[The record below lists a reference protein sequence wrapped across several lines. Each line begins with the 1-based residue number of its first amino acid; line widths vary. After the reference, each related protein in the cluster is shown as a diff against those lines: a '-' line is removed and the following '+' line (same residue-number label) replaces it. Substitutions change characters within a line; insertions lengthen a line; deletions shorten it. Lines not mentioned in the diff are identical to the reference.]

1 MPSRPGPPALQG
13 PTGPHPAW
21 PSCLQGWTLASWA
34 CCVFQGID
42 CCSGRSIGT
51 PLTASPAHTDPAS
64 CTKAL
69 VDQQLACILNT
80 QILREV
86 GPTCHHC
93 SRMFW
98 APNRVRLGL
107 GTHKREHGC
116 GQEVVTWLWACK
128 SEEWLRHMVSDAG
141 PWSAAPTSGLG
152 SRTEALTALGVT
164 FPWGHRHGT
173 RWARDKGHGWQSL
186 SRALL
191 GAWGPCWAG

>member
-1 MPSRPGPPALQG
+1 M
-13 PTGPHPAW
+13 
-21 PSCLQGWTLASWA
+21 
-34 CCVFQGID
+34 FQGID

-186 SRALL
+186 ARALL